1 MFKLSL
7 IVSFVI
13 LISVSASRAADNSIP
28 VVPGQYSVKTTTSSN
43 LEPETKSV
51 TDEHCISID
60 AFTPS
65 TVLPDATCTAT
76 KVKKSGNKLTFDFAC
91 PGNDERPP
99 MTSKTEIVTTKST
112 FNIKMEI
119 VNTFE
124 DPDNKDKN
132 KVYSMNALR
141 EGKRIGDCKQ

>member
-28 VVPGQYSVKTTTSSN
+28 VVPGQYSVKTTTNSN
-43 LEPETKSV
+43 LSPEPKTQTE
-51 TDEHCISID
+51 EHCIPID
-60 AFTPS
+60 KFTPS
-65 TVLPDATCTAT
+65 MALPDATCTASN
-76 KVKKSGNKLTFDFAC
+76 VKKSSNVLTFDIKC

-99 MTSKTEIVTTKST
+99 MTSKAEIVTTKST
-112 FNIKMEI
+112 LNIKMEI

-124 DPDNKDKN
+124 D
-132 KVYSMNALR
+132 KVYSVNSLS

>member
-7 IVSFVI
+7 IVSFAV
-13 LISVSASRAADNSIP
+13 LASFSTAWAEESLP
-28 VVPGQYSVKTTTSSN
+28 VVPGLYSVKSTTSSN
-43 LEPETKSV
+43 LSPEPKSV
-51 TDEHCISID
+51 TEEHCIPMD

-65 TVLPDATCTAT
+65 MTLPDATCTAT
-76 KVKKSGNKLTFDFAC
+76 KVKKSGNKLRFEITC

-99 MTSKTEIVTTKST
+99 MTSKAEVVTTKST
-112 FNIKMEI
+112 LNIKMEI

-132 KVYSMNALR
+132 KVYSVNSLS

>member
-1 MFKLSL
+1 LFKLSL

-28 VVPGQYSVKTTTSSN
+28 VVPGQYSVKTTTNSN
-43 LEPETKSV
+43 LSPEPKTQTE
-51 TDEHCISID
+51 EHCIPID
-60 AFTPS
+60 KFTPS
-65 TVLPDATCTAT
+65 MALPDATCTASN
-76 KVKKSGNKLTFDFAC
+76 VKKSSNVLTFDIKC

-99 MTSKTEIVTTKST
+99 MTSKAEIVTTKST
-112 FNIKMEI
+112 LNIKMEI

-124 DPDNKDKN
+124 D
-132 KVYSMNALR
+132 KVYSVNSLS